1 MITFDTLIIGLA
13 FSINLNNNQYKFA
26 ILIKNNLLR
35 FIRTIEMITAF
46 AFKILIYLLGF
57 ALTGY

>member
-1 MITFDTLIIGLA
+1 
-13 FSINLNNNQYKFA
+13 
-26 ILIKNNLLR
+26 LIKNNLLR

-46 AFKILIYLLGF
+46 VFKILIYLLGF